1 MSLMTRKQAVDAPP
15 ASADT
20 PPAGADTLPASLSRR
35 ARRAAEQAAPIAKQ
49 LAVQAAPIARQAV
62 PKAKQAG
69 AVALQGSQD
78 AVAWAAPRVDDARSW
93 AAPHLESAGI
103 AVRETIAPK
112 ISDAMVSAAHK
123 LDVTPE
129 VTPKRRRWPKVLA
142 GLALAA
148 AATAAAAAVVRRRRS
163 DPFAYEPP
171 SPAAEADGVA
181 AQAADTAHPNGE
193 ADGARA
199 EVDANGQF
207 LTS

>member
-1 MSLMTRKQAVDAPP
+1 M
-15 ASADT
+15 
-20 PPAGADTLPASLSRR
+20 
-35 ARRAAEQAAPIAKQ
+35 
-49 LAVQAAPIARQAV
+49 
-62 PKAKQAG
+62 
-69 AVALQGSQD
+69 
-78 AVAWAAPRVDDARSW
+78 
-93 AAPHLESAGI
+93 
-103 AVRETIAPK
+103 RETIAPK

-129 VTPKRRRWPKVLA
+129 VAPKRRRWPKVLA

-181 AQAADTAHPNGE
+181 AQPTEAAQQNGE
-193 ADGARA
+193 VDGARA
-199 EVDANGQF
+199 EADANGPF

>member
-1 MSLMTRKQAVDAPP
+1 MSLLTRKQAVDALP
-15 ASADT
+15 D
-20 PPAGADTLPASLSRR
+20 GINTLPASLSRR

-49 LAVQAAPIARQAV
+49 LADQAAPIARQAV

-69 AVALQGSQD
+69 AVALQGGQD
-78 AVAWAAPRVDDARSW
+78 AVAWAAPHVDDARSW

-123 LDVTPE
+123 LD

-181 AQAADTAHPNGE
+181 AQATEAARQNGE

-199 EVDANGQF
+199 EADANGQF